1 MAETGGPDRL
11 KERARKELEQMR
23 AHEVDYG
30 VDLDNVDEVAALI
43 TSRVARSE
51 IGFLLMRLSRLNR
64 DHIDSHRLYVL
75 IEDATQLFGIEDLTP
90 HSFSTRG

>member
-11 KERARKELEQMR
+11 KERARKELEQMKML
-23 AHEVDYG
+23 EIDPG
-30 VDLDNVDEVAALI
+30 VDLDDVTEVAALI

-75 IEDATQLFGIEDLTP
+75 IEDASQLFGIQELTP